1 MPSPSLSEETSIG
14 LGDHRSRDS
23 ESKTRRIQTYLE
35 EGAALRLST
44 VSLSEKIIDAAETIA
59 QSFKSGGKLM
69 TFGNGGSAADAQH
82 IAAEFTGR
90 FRHHRE
96 ALPAIALTSNSS
108 EVTAIANDYTFEEV
122 FSRQVRGLARPGDVV
137 FGISTSGTSK
147 NVLNGLAAARDVGAR
162 TVGLTGLRGDIHT
175 YCDVLLAVPSDKT
188 SLLQEIHISIGHLIC
203 LLVEEDLF
211 G

>member
-1 MPSPSLSEETSIG
+1 MPIPTIGQDKSTSLGAHQSQG
-14 LGDHRSRDS
+14 S

-35 EGAALRLST
+35 EGAALRLSS
-44 VSLSEKIIDAAETIA
+44 VSLSDKIIDAAETIA
-59 QSFKSGGKLM
+59 RSFKNGGKLM

-82 IAAEFTGR
+82 IAAEFTGH

-108 EVTAIANDYTFEEV
+108 EVTAIANDYKFEEV
-122 FSRQVRGLARPGDVV
+122 FSRQIRGLAKSGDVAM
-137 FGISTSGTSK
+137 GISTSGNSK
-147 NVLNGLAAARDVGAR
+147 NVLNGLAVARDVGAR
-162 TVGLTGLRGDIHT
+162 TVGLTGLRGDIQS
-175 YCDVLLAVPSDKT
+175 YCDVLLAVPSDNT
-188 SLLQEIHISIGHLIC
+188 SFLQEIHIAIGHLIC